1 LEARDRIGGRLHQT
15 RLSSGQL
22 IDLGPNWI
30 HGTDHNPILDLAKET
45 NTLSLSLGEGFNAYD
60 EAGHMLEDGKEL
72 NGETWGIIFK
82 AFEHSTKNTST
93 IDPEESLYDFF
104 AEKVK
109 EIFPDATNHA
119 NQRKIVMQMS
129 EMWGAFVGSPV
140 RKQSLKFFWLEECI
154 EGGMLFTHY
163 IIVLCL
169 YCQLSK
175 DSSSVMDVTI
185 IKLSTP
191 SPSLQFIGDTLLGL

>member
-1 LEARDRIGGRLHQT
+1 MHQT
-15 RLSSGQL
+15 ELPSGQL

-45 NTLSLSLGEGFNAYD
+45 NTLSLALGEGFNAYD
-60 EAGHMLEDGKEL
+60 EDGHILEDGKEL
-72 NGETWGIIFK
+72 NGEAWDIISK
-82 AFEHSTKNTST
+82 AFEHSKQNTST
-93 IDPEESLYDFF
+93 IDPEESLHDFF

-129 EMWGAFVGSPV
+129 EMWGPYIGSPV

-154 EGGMLFTHY
+154 EGGTLFTQ
-163 IIVLCL
+163 L
-169 YCQLSK
+169 YYCSLSLLRALE
-175 DSSSVMDVTI
+175 I
-185 IKLSTP
+185 L
-191 SPSLQFIGDTLLGL
+191 LQ